1 MGLDMYLNGVKA
13 HRQYPQNI
21 HDWDEDMDNRPQM
34 DGYPVTSTRIDI
46 GYWRK
51 HADLHGYIVNT
62 FADGKDECQEIELSA
77 ENCKQ
82 IAEAVANNKLPH
94 TEGFFFG
101 NQEIR
106 DEYELES
113 VTHAKVWIDAS
124 KWMEDIDKDTEY
136 GRYVVYQ
143 ASW

>member
-1 MGLDMYLNGVKA
+1 MYLNGVKA

-34 DGYPVTSTRIDI
+34 DGYPVTSTRIDL

-77 ENCKQ
+77 EDCKQ
-82 IAEAVANNKLPH
+82 IAEAVANNKLMIMPL
-94 TEGFFFG
+94 
-101 NQEIR
+101 R
-106 DEYELES
+106 
-113 VTHAKVWIDAS
+113 V
-124 KWMEDIDKDTEY
+124 
-136 GRYVVYQ
+136 
-143 ASW
+143 

>member
-1 MGLDMYLNGVKA
+1 MYLNGVKA

-34 DGYPVTSTRIDI
+34 DGYPVTSTRIDL

-77 ENCKQ
+77 EDCKQ

-106 DEYELES
+106 DDYASES

-124 KWMEDIDKDTEY
+124 KSMEDIDKDTEW
-136 GRYVVYQ
+136 RYVVYQ